1 MKKLAVFCLLIA
13 IVIPNVIAQNNP
25 LYDVNYDAPK
35 KIANYDNAFDEFQK
49 IYLQYESA
57 IKTTN
62 DIIRQEE
69 KEAYQ
74 KELNN
79 FKIEERIRTNN
90 TISEMRK
97 AIYGNEVDTV
107 RKQETERLTI
117 ELTEKISTELEQ
129 KLSSEYEK
137 IKNDEIAELY
147 ENLKDEAYKETGAI
161 TQRLKSVSTAIAII
175 FIFIITILIII
186 FLIRNTIETKASHKS
201 LVSEYLIRLKAYN
214 GEPYNISQ
222 EINKVYG
229 NNAKQKN
236 IRMNA
241 LSEAQNLY
249 TDDIKEIQDYKDE
262 FESYRSKLN
271 NYLKLLNNDNYPQ
284 ISSFLFDIYGQYKK
298 TGQELAH
305 SLDFRTKAVRSIA
318 NNILHEIS
326 NELKDFSKVIKTKNV
341 KEQFTNQKKQLAKDF
356 FKLAKSFR
364 KGEF

>member
-1 MKKLAVFCLLIA
+1 MKKLTVFCFLIA
-13 IVIPNVIAQNNP
+13 IGIPNVIAQNNP
-25 LYDVNYDAPK
+25 LYDVNYDAPE

-49 IYLQYESA
+49 VYLQYETA

-79 FKIEERIRTNN
+79 FKIEETIRTNK

-107 RKQETERLTI
+107 RKQETERLTN

-129 KLSSEYEK
+129 KFSSEYEK
-137 IKNDEIAELY
+137 IKNDEISEIY
-147 ENLKDEAYKETGAI
+147 ESLRAEAYKETSAI
-161 TQRLKSVSTAIAII
+161 TQRVKSVSTAIAIV
-175 FIFIITILIII
+175 FIFVISILIIT
-186 FLIRNTIETKASHKS
+186 FLIRNTIETKATHKS
-201 LVSEYLIRLKAYN
+201 LVNEYLIRLKAYN

-229 NNAKQKN
+229 NNAKQKI
-236 IRMNA
+236 IRMKA
-241 LSEAQNLY
+241 LSDAQNLY
-249 TDDIKEIQDYKDE
+249 TDNIKEIQDYKDE
-262 FESYRSKLN
+262 FASYYSKFK
-271 NYLKLLNNDNYPQ
+271 NYLKALNDDNYPQ
-284 ISSFLFDIYGQYKK
+284 ISSCLFDIYGQYKK

-305 SLDFRTKAVRSIA
+305 SLDFRMEAERSIA
-318 NNILHEIS
+318 NNFLHEIS
-326 NELKDFSKVIKTKNV
+326 NELKDLSKVIESKTINEK
-341 KEQFTNQKKQLAKDF
+341 FTNKKNQLAKEF
-356 FKLAKSFR
+356 LKLSKSFQ